1 MISRLTIKALAVGT
15 QQPSLLSHLSFH
27 TVALAVWPPLK
38 RLAGCL
44 FLSLDAVFTVSIA
57 LLEWKFE
64 SSAFIFVVVVVAVTE
79 QWELLSEYSLTSK
92 LVSAFTFWIKIIVA
106 FC

>member
-1 MISRLTIKALAVGT
+1 M
-15 QQPSLLSHLSFH
+15 LSHLSFH
-27 TVALAVWPPLK
+27 TVAFAVWSLLK

-44 FLSLDAVFTVSIA
+44 FISLDAVFTVSTA

-64 SSAFIFVVVVVAVTE
+64 SLAFIFVVVVVAVSE
-79 QWELLSEYSLTSK
+79 QWELLSECSLTSK
-92 LVSAFTFWIKIIVA
+92 LVRGFTFWIKIIVG

>member
-1 MISRLTIKALAVGT
+1 MGAH
-15 QQPSLLSHLSFH
+15 QPSLLSHLSFH
-27 TVALAVWPPLK
+27 SAALAVWPLLK

-44 FLSLDAVFTVSIA
+44 FLSLDAIFTVSIA

-79 QWELLSEYSLTSK
+79 HWELLSEYSLTSK
-92 LVSAFTFWIKIIVA
+92 LVSSFTFWIKIIVA
-106 FC
+106 FS

>member
-1 MISRLTIKALAVGT
+1 LISGLTIKALAVGT

>member
-1 MISRLTIKALAVGT
+1 MW
-15 QQPSLLSHLSFH
+15 LL
-27 TVALAVWPPLK
+27 LK

-44 FLSLDAVFTVSIA
+44 FISLDAVFTVSTA

-64 SSAFIFVVVVVAVTE
+64 SLAFIFVVVVVAVSE
-79 QWELLSEYSLTSK
+79 QWELLSECSLTSK
-92 LVSAFTFWIKIIVA
+92 LVRGFTFWIKIIVG